1 MPTHSITPP
10 PPGISTPSR
19 PSGHVRH
26 DSNSSGGGSI
36 SLEDVVAGDT
46 TAADADISA
55 SLSRSSSRSSMH
67 SISSSHSRSHSR
79 TTSLRQKLDGK
90 ISLSSPSVPAP
101 CSPNT
106 ALPSGKSQSDFSGFT
121 PGGPVPVG
129 YTYLGRSAS
138 MVTSTRRNRP
148 TGLKSASS
156 PHSAL
161 NHTSD
166 SADEPIAN
174 KTSRRGPLPATPT
187 PAQAIAQASA
197 AAVHGEMTAQ
207 EAAAAM
213 TGGNR
218 VNAGVSAKD
227 ASAMVPAAREDD
239 RLAAMA
245 SVLPVRDVLYQLLMN
260 PLTPSSLPLIRP
272 TPNAGH
278 PHK

>member
-1 MPTHSITPP
+1 MPVHSLPP
-10 PPGISTPSR
+10 LAGISTPSR

-36 SLEDVVAGDT
+36 SGIQEDVAAQGAS
-46 TAADADISA
+46 AADR

-67 SISSSHSRSHSR
+67 SSHSHSHSRSNSR
-79 TTSLRQKLDGK
+79 STTSLRQKLDGSVS
-90 ISLSSPSVPAP
+90 IASPCVPAP

-129 YTYLGRSAS
+129 YTYLGRSNS
-138 MVTSTRRNRP
+138 MITSTRRNKP
-148 TGLKSASS
+148 QGLEA
-156 PHSAL
+156 SAL
-161 NHTSD
+161 PVPAPASPVSSGSMMPATG
-166 SADEPIAN
+166 A
-174 KTSRRGPLPATPT
+174 RPLPATPSH
-187 PAQAIAQASA
+187 AQAIAQASA

-218 VNAGVSAKD
+218 VNAGAALGMSAS
-227 ASAMVPAAREDD
+227 SAEGD

-245 SVLPVRDVLYQLLMN
+245 SVLPVRLCV
-260 PLTPSSLPLIRP
+260 S
-272 TPNAGH
+272 
-278 PHK
+278 